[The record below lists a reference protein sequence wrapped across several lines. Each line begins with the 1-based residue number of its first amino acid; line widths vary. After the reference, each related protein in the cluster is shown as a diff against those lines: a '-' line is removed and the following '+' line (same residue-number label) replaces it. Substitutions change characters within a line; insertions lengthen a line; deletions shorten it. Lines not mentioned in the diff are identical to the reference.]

1 MGVQTLAS
9 MPATLDELQNH
20 NPTFEVP
27 EDDLAHACFFTW
39 TSQPPVLNGSETPDA
54 LHASYAAA
62 EQGFRERLDQL
73 RTVNVPPKLP
83 LFGRKVKALQTRI
96 DGCADLLKSAHT
108 VTDVVTLRDMVEDLS
123 KEILGN
129 LEDMSKAEEE
139 AELERQKKEQ
149 KSVHDDRVLAARVKV
164 QDAKKRLAAQNDVV
178 KGIEKALKKAEDV
191 EAKKLESDLSTA
203 QRRLAGIQ
211 TEVKQHEDVAS
222 ATFHFKP
229 AQTSTTGKKKQHRF
243 LGNVEGHKLPIDV
256 PKEDLPT
263 VGRLYRR
270 NEERWLAISTW
281 DEVETAFAEAER
293 LNAKVCAEEV
303 LDQ

>member
-1 MGVQTLAS
+1 M
-9 MPATLDELQNH
+9 
-20 NPTFEVP
+20 
-27 EDDLAHACFFTW
+27 
-39 TSQPPVLNGSETPDA
+39 
-54 LHASYAAA
+54 
-62 EQGFRERLDQL
+62 
-73 RTVNVPPKLP
+73 
-83 LFGRKVKALQTRI
+83 
-96 DGCADLLKSAHT
+96 
-108 VTDVVTLRDMVEDLS
+108 
-123 KEILGN
+123 
-129 LEDMSKAEEE
+129 
-139 AELERQKKEQ
+139 
-149 KSVHDDRVLAARVKV
+149 HDDRVLAARVKV

-222 ATFHFKP
+222 ATFQFKP
-229 AQTSTTGKKKQHRF
+229 ARTSTTGKKKQHRF

-293 LNAKVCAEEV
+293 LNAKVCAQEV

>member
-9 MPATLDELQNH
+9 MPTLMNCKTTTPRLRCLKMIW
-20 NPTFEVP
+20 PTPFLHVDVP
-27 EDDLAHACFFTW
+27 T
-39 TSQPPVLNGSETPDA
+39 TGVNGSETPDA

-62 EQGFRERLDQL
+62 EQGFRERLTTSDGQ
-73 RTVNVPPKLP
+73 RPSKLL

-139 AELERQKKEQ
+139 AELEQKKEQ

-164 QDAKKRLAAQNDVV
+164 QDAKKRLAAQKDVV

-191 EAKKLESDLSTA
+191 EEKKLESDLSTA

-222 ATFHFKP
+222 ATFQFKP

>member
-1 MGVQTLAS
+1 
-9 MPATLDELQNH
+9 
-20 NPTFEVP
+20 
-27 EDDLAHACFFTW
+27 
-39 TSQPPVLNGSETPDA
+39 
-54 LHASYAAA
+54 
-62 EQGFRERLDQL
+62 
-73 RTVNVPPKLP
+73 
-83 LFGRKVKALQTRI
+83 
-96 DGCADLLKSAHT
+96 
-108 VTDVVTLRDMVEDLS
+108 MVEDLS
-123 KEILGN
+123 KEVLGN
-129 LEDMSKAEEE
+129 IEDMSKAEEE

-178 KGIEKALKKAEDV
+178 KEIQKALKKAEDV

-203 QRRLAGIQ
+203 QRLLAGIQ
-211 TEVKQHEDVAS
+211 TEVKQYEDVAS
-222 ATFHFKP
+222 VTFQFKP
-229 AQTSTTGKKKQHRF
+229 TKTSTSGKKKQHRF

-293 LNAKVCAEEV
+293 LNAKVCAQVV